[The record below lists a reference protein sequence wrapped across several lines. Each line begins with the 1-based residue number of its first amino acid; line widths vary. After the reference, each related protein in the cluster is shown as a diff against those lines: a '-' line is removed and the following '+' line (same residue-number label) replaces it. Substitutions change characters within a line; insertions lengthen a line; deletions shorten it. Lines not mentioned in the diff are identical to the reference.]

1 MGTPKR
7 SWTDDEILFL
17 KENYLQLDNTLLASK
32 LNRHRGSVTTKMRE
46 LGLIRSGNRGLK
58 RNGYQFINYSHWET
72 NVDTPCCLLMPCGN
86 CKELKTC
93 DDFYI
98 LGNRKKYDTS
108 RKGRKDILGN
118 FRGITC
124 KNFNISKY
132 KQQVNEMKLLWG
144 AKKRSNMNGRECNID
159 VNDIDI
165 PKRCPILGIELK
177 ENIGAG
183 KYGGSTNPNAPSL
196 DRVDNRKGYVKQN
209 VAVISRQANSIKGD
223 GDLMDFLSIAAFIAD
238 FKMGNFNS
246 KATSNPY
253 KERDIQELI
262 SILMEYGKT
271 LRHPQSDQ

>member
-7 SWTDDEILFL
+7 SWTDDEIFFL
-17 KENYLQLDNTLLASK
+17 KANYLQLDNTLLAAK
-32 LNRHRGSVTTKMRE
+32 LNRHRTSITTKMRE
-46 LGLIRSGNRGLK
+46 LGLIRSSNRGLK
-58 RNGYQFINYSHWET
+58 RNGHQFINYSHWET

-98 LGNRKKYDTS
+98 LGSRKKYDTI
-108 RKGRKDILGN
+108 RKGRKDMLGN

-124 KNFNISKY
+124 KDCNVSNY
-132 KQQVNEMKLLWG
+132 KQQVNETKLLWG
-144 AKKRSNMNGRECNID
+144 AKKRSNMKGRECNID

-223 GDLMDFLSIAAFIAD
+223 GELMDFLSIAAFIAD
-238 FKMGNFNS
+238 FKMGKFNS
-246 KATSNPY
+246 KETFTPY
-253 KERDIQELI
+253 KEREIDELI
-262 SILMEYGKT
+262 GILMEYGKT
-271 LRHPQSDQ
+271 LRHP